1 MAQGRPIRRRVG
13 RPRPV
18 AGVAARELLLDA
30 ALVLFSEQ
38 GVAGTTVAEIAAKA
52 GMTQAMVHYYF
63 TNKSRLLDAV
73 AKERVLRLVRSVW
86 APVSAT
92 DEIVPMLRGLVQR
105 IVNAAELNP
114 WLPSL
119 WLREIISEGGQL
131 RSRLLRNLP
140 IEHVGHLVRNVGLAQ
155 QRGEVNADVE
165 PRLILL
171 SVLGLTMLPLATMRV
186 WNQIALLQGVTRQDI
201 ARHAEALLVNACS
214 GVPNG
219 SGRRPS

>member
-86 APVSAT
+86 APVSTT

-131 RSRLLRNLP
+131 RSRLL
-140 IEHVGHLVRNVGLAQ
+140 
-155 QRGEVNADVE
+155 
-165 PRLILL
+165 
-171 SVLGLTMLPLATMRV
+171 
-186 WNQIALLQGVTRQDI
+186 
-201 ARHAEALLVNACS
+201 
-214 GVPNG
+214 
-219 SGRRPS
+219 